1 MSKKKQDEA
10 AEWFRRD
17 AAKQGMSLKDYCD
30 KYGIDYW
37 ELVGKKRPE
46 VPIDQ
51 STRTQGI

>member
-1 MSKKKQDEA
+1 MSKKPKDEA
-10 AEWFRRD
+10 AEYFRRD

-46 VPIDQ
+46 VSIHQ
-51 STRTQGI
+51 TQVT